1 MSFRKF
7 GGLNY
12 SAKNNIVSNQ
22 FSNTDNAIITHTA
35 GEPNTRIVSES
46 HMDMSGNSVT
56 EIGCLYFM
64 DGTVQCTAAVIPPIG
79 PTGPPGPTGPTGSTG
94 ATGPPGGGGSGTTGP
109 TGP

>member
-35 GEPNTRIVSES
+35 GEPNTRIV
-46 HMDMSGNSVT
+46 
-56 EIGCLYFM
+56 
-64 DGTVQCTAAVIPPIG
+64 
-79 PTGPPGPTGPTGSTG
+79 
-94 ATGPPGGGGSGTTGP
+94 
-109 TGP
+109 